1 MSGPTRTEADQA
13 YHVYVVEL
21 DQALCNKRGCLSRNG
36 RPPVYVGQ
44 SANPP
49 EARLR
54 QHKQGY
60 KSSRFVR
67 EYGICLRPRL
77 YKGYGPF
84 RTRAEAIEA
93 EARLARRL
101 KSMGYCVF
109 GGH

>member
-1 MSGPTRTEADQA
+1 MASVAGQQ

-21 DQALCNKRGCLSRNG
+21 DRALCAKRGCLPRNG

-49 EARLR
+49 EGRFA
-54 QHKQGY
+54 QHKEGY
-60 KSSRFVR
+60 KASRFVR
-67 EYGICLRPRL
+67 DFGVKLLPRL
-77 YKGYGPF
+77 SKGYGPF
-84 RTRAEAIEA
+84 TAREAAIDA

-101 KSMGYCVF
+101 ERLGYCVF